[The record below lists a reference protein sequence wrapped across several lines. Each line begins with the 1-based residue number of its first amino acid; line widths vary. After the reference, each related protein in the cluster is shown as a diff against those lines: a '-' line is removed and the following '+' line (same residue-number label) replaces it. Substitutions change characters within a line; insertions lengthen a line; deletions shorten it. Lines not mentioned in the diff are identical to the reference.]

1 MATENQYNSFNQSNS
16 HGQSPPPYTP
26 RVVVTRFTSDSF
38 NVRDK
43 IEQLENENK
52 KLTRQVKIC
61 RGRLGLMTTEMRA
74 QTPRNDSFNVRDNIE
89 QLQSENRRLSRQ
101 LGNYRQDRRIVN
113 MNTDS
118 RVRAQDREF
127 NVEMGEVEERVG
139 RNLIDFCLS
148 HFAIFEDNGPG
159 TCCYDKTKCTLE
171 IIFAFL
177 LAIVVIIIGGLLN
190 SKRED

>member
-61 RGRLGLMTTEMRA
+61 RGRLGL
-74 QTPRNDSFNVRDNIE
+74 
-89 QLQSENRRLSRQ
+89 
-101 LGNYRQDRRIVN
+101 
-113 MNTDS
+113 
-118 RVRAQDREF
+118 
-127 NVEMGEVEERVG
+127 
-139 RNLIDFCLS
+139 
-148 HFAIFEDNGPG
+148 
-159 TCCYDKTKCTLE
+159 
-171 IIFAFL
+171 
-177 LAIVVIIIGGLLN
+177 IIGRGKSAGDFYGVYRKILKKLLFN
-190 SKRED
+190 IL